1 MLPIIGDLLQNTVGK
16 VVGKLTDH
24 FLPASMNEEDKA
36 KFKLEAEKLL
46 LEENKLFAEQLT
58 KQMETV
64 NATMQKESE
73 SNHFI
78 TYSWRPLIGYTFALV
93 IINNYILVG
102 YLAQYGIQ
110 SINIPGEVWNAIL
123 VILGAASALRGWK
136 QVEEVKKKDK

>member
-1 MLPIIGDLLQNTVGK
+1 MIPIISDLLQNTVGK

-64 NATMQKESE
+64 NTTMQKESE
-73 SNHFI
+73 SEHFL
-78 TYSWRPLIGYTFALV
+78 TYGWRPIVGFTFAAIL
-93 IINNYILVG
+93 INNFILVG
-102 YLAQYGIQ
+102 YLKQYGVQ
-110 SINIPGEVWNAIL
+110 SIDIPGEVWNAIL
-123 VILGAASALRGWK
+123 VILGAASAFRGWK
-136 QVEEVKKKDK
+136 SVEEVKKK